1 MPKYML
7 PYAKEVVPAT
17 QTTAPNFTPE
27 LLQAASRYQTARS
40 KSVDIKDQAL
50 KYFQQLTK
58 QPATADQQLNA
69 DAQVL
74 VNLID
79 NKVTDAQQHGLA
91 ITSQIKKTH
100 QHLAEMS
107 KIMLDS
113 IESSPTCPAPS
124 SETDNYSRINKL
136 YKDSCPPFKG
146 SKWRFTQDDIVF
158 SFEHGV
164 KAAIEFYERNS
175 MHGIVESKRLAIM
188 NQPAHLFY
196 IIPLRMIPFALGR
209 VDAHYNDAYWMGFME
224 TAFYVGGSKPKISLN
239 LAGGV
244 QSQLMEQDGTGYKNA
259 SSNMII
265 RHQLRILATMD
276 EVKES
281 GDLTDC
287 CDRVEII
294 NKCFAKLLAD
304 SSLAQHT
311 PKHIMYHG
319 HSPLTT
325 MLRMIQKNHYL
336 LSEILERK
344 DPSYH
349 KLKDALCRLPHS
361 RVTLSFPKG
370 PKVQET
376 PLAKINYRWYEKIG
390 LWYISTHK
398 TMSDFHLQCKNKMGK
413 SLIGLIYIVPWLVLS
428 LVLALIPDPKILKDE
443 GRLNAFGY
451 GKRGAQRTKVSSQAI
466 AEKLKT
472 LKSRSAD
479 ADDLKP
485 LQDYLWNK
493 MESPDDRERIL
504 NI

>member
-1 MPKYML
+1 MMPKYML
-7 PYAKEVVPAT
+7 PSAKEVVPAT
-17 QTTAPNFTPE
+17 QTAAPEFTPE
-27 LLQAASRYQTARS
+27 LLQAASRYQTARGNIE
-40 KSVDIKDQAL
+40 DNKDKAL
-50 KYFQQLTK
+50 KYFQALTK
-58 QPATADQQLNA
+58 QPKTNEKQPQDEAQKLVNILENKDADGPRQQEMPATA
-69 DAQVL
+69 
-74 VNLID
+74 
-79 NKVTDAQQHGLA
+79 
-91 ITSQIKKTH
+91 QIKKTH

-113 IESSPTCPAPS
+113 VESSPKCP
-124 SETDNYSRINKL
+124 ELRDNYSTINKL
-136 YKDSCPPFKG
+136 YKDSCPSFKG
-146 SKWRFTQDDIVF
+146 SRWRFTQDDIVF

-244 QSQLMEQDGTGYKNA
+244 QGQLMEQDGAGYKNP

-265 RHQLRILATMD
+265 NHQLLILATMD
-276 EVKES
+276 EVKKS
-281 GDLTDC
+281 GELTDC
-287 CDRVEII
+287 YDRTEII

-336 LSEILERK
+336 LNEILMRK

-361 RVTLSFPKG
+361 RVTLSFREGQK
-370 PKVQET
+370 T
-376 PLAKINYRWYEKIG
+376 PMAQINHRWYEKIG

-398 TMSDFHLQCKNKMGK
+398 TLSDFHLQCKNKMGK
-413 SLIGLIYIVPWLVLS
+413 SLTGLIYIVPRLILS

-466 AEKLKT
+466 ADKLKA
-472 LKSRSAD
+472 LGREAD
-479 ADDLKP
+479 SDDLKP

-493 MESPDDRERIL
+493 MESPEDRKSIL
-504 NI
+504 DMANN

>member
-1 MPKYML
+1 MMPKYML
-7 PYAKEVVPAT
+7 PSAKEVVPAT
-17 QTTAPNFTPE
+17 QTTTPGFTPE
-27 LLQAASRYQTARS
+27 LLQAASRYQTARGNS
-40 KSVDIKDQAL
+40 DGIKDNAL
-50 KYFQQLTK
+50 KYFQALTK
-58 QPATADQQLNA
+58 QPKTNEKQLQGEE
-69 DAQVL
+69 QVL
-74 VNLID
+74 IDLID
-79 NKVTDAQQHGLA
+79 NKETDKRL

-113 IESSPTCPAPS
+113 VKSSPMCPAPS
-124 SETDNYSRINKL
+124 SEADNYSKINKAF
-136 YKDSCPPFKG
+136 KDSCPPFKG
-146 SKWRFTQDDIVF
+146 SKWRFTQDNIVF

-175 MHGIVESKRLAIM
+175 IHGIVESKRLAIM

-196 IIPLRMIPFALGR
+196 IIPLRIIPFALGR

-276 EVKES
+276 EVKKS
-281 GDLTDC
+281 GELTDC
-287 CDRVEII
+287 YDRAEII
-294 NKCFAKLLAD
+294 NKCFDKLLAN

-336 LSEILERK
+336 LSEILKRK
-344 DPSYH
+344 DPSFN

-361 RVTLSFPKG
+361 RVTLSFQKG
-370 PKVQET
+370 NEF

-413 SLIGLIYIVPWLVLS
+413 SLTGLIYIVPWLILS

-451 GKRGAQRTKVSSQAI
+451 GKRGAQRTQVSSQAI
-466 AEKLKT
+466 ANQ
-472 LKSRSAD
+472 LKSGNAY
-479 ADDLKP
+479 DLKQ

-493 MESPDDRERIL
+493 MENPDDRNRIL
-504 NI
+504 EATTLK